1 MGRRGPAPKPT
12 ELKRLQGNPGKRR
25 LNDSEPRPVAT
36 LPRCPSHLTGE
47 AKAEWRRVARGLYE
61 AGLLTQVDRAAKQL
75 GWSHVAVLWVEDDP
89 ATAAGYGIADNRTG
103 ELSGWDVDVLGTLI
117 ESLPGDVFTGFE
129 AGELEDLLQGSRGA
143 GVQGEERDARP
154 QVDRA
159 AELAEVWGVELGQVW
174 ELPSKRAAG
183 AHRLGCGDNRDRLLV
198 ERVLAGER
206 PGLMVTDQPYGV
218 EYDPGWRQESLDPD
232 AEYRLGQVAEDDRT
246 DWRQT
251 WALFPGDVVYLWHG
265 ALHAAAAARSLEA
278 CGFEIRSQIVWL
290 KPRIVISRGHYHWQ
304 HEVAWYAVRAGATAG
319 WIGDRRQSTVWEIA
333 GDESVDGGHS
343 TQKPLGVMAR
353 PLANHRGDVYEP
365 FMGSGTTLVAA
376 ENAGR
381 RCFGLEVEAGYVAVT
396 LQRYFDAFGRRG
408 ELCQ

>member
-1 MGRRGPAPKPT
+1 M
-12 ELKRLQGNPGKRR
+12 
-25 LNDSEPRPVAT
+25 SEF
-36 LPRCPSHLTGE
+36 
-47 AKAEWRRVARGLYE
+47 EWIVEGLRGLATPVEQLHEDPANARMGHAVERIAASLAQYGQRKPLVANRAQNGKVI
-61 AGLLTQVDRAAKQL
+61 AGNGTLRAARSL
-75 GWSHVAVLWVEDDP
+75 GWSHVAVVWVEDDA
-89 ATAAGYGIADNRTG
+89 ATAVGYGIADNRTA
-103 ELSGWDVDVLGTLI
+103 ELSVWDVTTLETLI
-117 ESLPGDVFTGFE
+117 SALPEGTFTGFE
-129 AGELEDLLQGSRGA
+129 AGELEELLGSGGA
-143 GVQGEERDARP
+143 GMQEEEGRDAP
-154 QVDRA
+154 AQVDRA
-159 AELAEVWGVELGQVW
+159 EELRQEWGVELGQVW

-198 ERVLAGER
+198 ERVLDGER

-232 AEYRLGQVAEDDRT
+232 ADYRLGQVAEDDRT

-343 TQKPLGVMAR
+343 TQKPVEAMGR
-353 PLANHRGDVYEP
+353 PIRNHKGDVYEP
-365 FMGSGTTLVAA
+365 FAGSGTTFVAA

-381 RCFGLEVEAGYVAVT
+381 RCFGLELEPGYVGVI
-396 LQRYFDAFGRRG
+396 LQRYLDAFGIRG

>member
-1 MGRRGPAPKPT
+1 MS
-12 ELKRLQGNPGKRR
+12 EL
-25 LNDSEPRPVAT
+25 EWI
-36 LPRCPSHLTGE
+36 
-47 AKAEWRRVARGLYE
+47 AEGLRGLAVPVEQLHEDPANARMGHAVERIAASLAQYGQRKPLVANRAQNGKVI
-61 AGLLTQVDRAAKQL
+61 AGNGTLRAARSL
-75 GWSHVAVLWVEDDP
+75 GWSHVAVVWVDDDA
-89 ATAAGYGIADNRTG
+89 ATAVGYGIADNRTG
-103 ELSGWDVDVLGTLI
+103 ELSTWDVTTLETLI
-117 ESLPGDVFTGFE
+117 SALPEGMFTGFE
-129 AGELEDLLQGSRGA
+129 AGELEELLGSGGDGGQGG
-143 GVQGEERDARP
+143 GERDAAA

-159 AELAEVWGVELGQVW
+159 AELADEWGVEPGQVW
-174 ELPSKRAAG
+174 ELPSARAAG
-183 AHRLGCGDNRDRLLV
+183 AHRLGCGDNRDRQLV

-206 PGLMVTDQPYGV
+206 PALMVTDQPYGV
-218 EYDPGWRQESLDPD
+218 EYEPGWREETFESG
-232 AEYRLGQVAEDDRT
+232 AEYRLGRVAEDDRT

-251 WALFPGDVVYLWHG
+251 WALFTGDVAYVWHG

-278 CGFEIRSQIVWL
+278 CGFEIRSQIVWV

-343 TQKPLGVMAR
+343 TQKPLEAMAR
-353 PLANHRGDVYEP
+353 AIANHRGDVYEP
-365 FMGSGTTLVAA
+365 FTGSGTTFVAA

-381 RCFGLEVEAGYVAVT
+381 RCFGLELEPGYVAVT